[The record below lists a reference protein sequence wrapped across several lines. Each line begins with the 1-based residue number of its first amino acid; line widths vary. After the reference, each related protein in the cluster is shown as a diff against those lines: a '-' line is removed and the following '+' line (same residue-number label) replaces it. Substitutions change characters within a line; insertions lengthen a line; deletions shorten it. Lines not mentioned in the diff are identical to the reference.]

1 MGSWL
6 LHWSLSCRSL
16 LRSNTHSS
24 WSNLMLSE
32 INGRMWLE
40 IKRLHDSMSK
50 SSAMIFFVIFFEL
63 NFFEVRK
70 FLALI
75 NYMYYSRCSSF
86 WLLVESHDFSQA
98 ACKSEKNHKITT
110 TFTQNDNLGPFWV
123 KLVVILWICSALLA
137 DLSFLAWE
145 KSRDSTPN
153 SQKLKN
159 HKIVLKGLIQNLNKM
174 SRDNFAFPKKV

>member
-32 INGRMWLE
+32 INGRWE
-40 IKRLHDSMSK
+40 CDYIEVKRLRDSMSK
-50 SSAMIFFVIFFEL
+50 SFAMIFFVIFFEL

-75 NYMYYSRCSSF
+75 NYMYHSRCSSF
-86 WLLVESHDFSQA
+86 WLLGVESHDFSQA
-98 ACKSEKNHKITT
+98 ACKSEKIHKMTT

-153 SQKLKN
+153 SQKLED
-159 HKIVLKGLIQNLNKM
+159 V
-174 SRDNFAFPKKV
+174 

>member
-32 INGRMWLE
+32 INGRWECDYIEGCVIPWVNLP
-40 IKRLHDSMSK
+40 LWYFL
-50 SSAMIFFVIFFEL
+50 IFFVIFFEL

-75 NYMYYSRCSSF
+75 NYMYHSRCSSF
-86 WLLVESHDFSQA
+86 WLLGVESHDFSQA
-98 ACKSEKNHKITT
+98 AGKSEKIHKMTT

-153 SQKLKN
+153 SQKLEYMRYLLS
-159 HKIVLKGLIQNLNKM
+159 VL
-174 SRDNFAFPKKV
+174 FY

>member
-32 INGRMWLE
+32 INGRWE
-40 IKRLHDSMSK
+40 CDYIEVKRLRDSMSK

-75 NYMYYSRCSSF
+75 NYMYHSRCSSF
-86 WLLVESHDFSQA
+86 WLLGVESHDFSQA
-98 ACKSEKNHKITT
+98 ACKSEKIHKMTT

-153 SQKLKN
+153 SQRLEYMRSLLS
-159 HKIVLKGLIQNLNKM
+159 VL
-174 SRDNFAFPKKV
+174 FY